1 MQRVRVRS
9 LVGELRYHMPRG
21 VVRKKVQEHVSSLR

>member
-1 MQRVRVRS
+1 MQRVRVRT
-9 LVGELRYHMPRG
+9 LVGELRYNMPCG